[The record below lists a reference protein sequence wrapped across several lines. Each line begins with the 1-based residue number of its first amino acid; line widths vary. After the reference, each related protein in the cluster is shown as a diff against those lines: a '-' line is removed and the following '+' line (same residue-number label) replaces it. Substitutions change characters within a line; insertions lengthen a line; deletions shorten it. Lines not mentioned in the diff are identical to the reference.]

1 METILWILG
10 TAVILLFLGV
20 TVGIE
25 DNNELKEPAEEKD
38 IFRIRFF

>member
-1 METILWILG
+1 METLFWILG

-20 TVGIE
+20 TVAIE
-25 DNNELKEPAEEKD
+25 DENKNPAKEKD